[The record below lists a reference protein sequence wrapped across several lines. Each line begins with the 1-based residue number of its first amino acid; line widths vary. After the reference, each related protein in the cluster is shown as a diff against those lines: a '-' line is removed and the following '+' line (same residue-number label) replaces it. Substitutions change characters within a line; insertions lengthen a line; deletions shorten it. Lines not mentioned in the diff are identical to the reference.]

1 MALGLTAFMLWRADP
16 SAVAATLQRTS
27 WQYVAAAIVLVLVDR
42 LLMGYRWIALLVTL
56 GAARRPPLRPLLR
69 IFFESTFIGT
79 FLPAGVGVDAVR
91 TWSLSRLGV
100 PGAQSLAS
108 VLMDRL
114 LGVLG
119 VVIAAIGGLL
129 LVPDLGADRV
139 VAWSLVLA
147 AAGCLAGAAI
157 VFSERV
163 DDVLRR
169 RLTRA
174 RPGRLHQIADRVLSA
189 LQAYRSHRGVLGA
202 VLAASVGVQVLRSLQ
217 AALLGASIG
226 LDVPLV
232 AYLAAV
238 PVIVLIMQI
247 PITVSGLGTSQ
258 VGFELLFT
266 RFGTT
271 SADAIALSL
280 LFVALG
286 TVGNLPGAL
295 LYLTGGRKRSAP

>member
-1 MALGLTAFMLWRADP
+1 MLWRADP
-16 SAVAATLQRTS
+16 AAVGATLQRTA
-27 WQYVAAAIVLVLVDR
+27 WPFVAAAVLLVLIDR

-56 GAARRPPLRPLLR
+56 DETRRPPLRPLLR

-79 FLPAGVGVDAVR
+79 FLPAGVGADAVR

-100 PGAQSLAS
+100 SGAQSLAS

-119 VVIAAIGGLL
+119 VVVAAIGGLL
-129 LVPDLGADRV
+129 LVPDLVADRV

-147 AAGCLAGAAI
+147 AAGCVVGAAI

-169 RLTRA
+169 RVTQSRS
-174 RPGRLHQIADRVLSA
+174 GRVHQIADRVLSA
-189 LQAYRSHRGVLGA
+189 LQAYRSHRGVLGG

-226 LDVPLV
+226 LEVPIV

-266 RFGTT
+266 RFGAT

-295 LYLTGGRKRSAP
+295 LYLTGGRKRRAS